1 MITLRPDELMALNVG
16 SCVGIECVLDLV
28 SLRVEVLFYYCLLN
42 DWLGQLWKLLT
53 PVWSSVQ
60 QRLSWVSTWFSVL
73 NKNLIYIAVAMYF
86 ENK

>member
-42 DWLGQLWKLLT
+42 DWLGQL
-53 PVWSSVQ
+53 
-60 QRLSWVSTWFSVL
+60 
-73 NKNLIYIAVAMYF
+73 
-86 ENK
+86 